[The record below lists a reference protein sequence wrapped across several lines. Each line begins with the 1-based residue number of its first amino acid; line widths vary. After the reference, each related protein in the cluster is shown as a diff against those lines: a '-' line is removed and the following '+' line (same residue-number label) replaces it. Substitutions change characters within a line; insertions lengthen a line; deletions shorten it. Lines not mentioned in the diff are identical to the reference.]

1 MRYNAP
7 PNWPVPPGWSPGPGR
22 KVDPSW
28 PPPPPGWEFWV
39 VDETEPPRT
48 AARPFEPIVAPP
60 VGAYGSESGV
70 AVRRWWSRPAVLA
83 AAAVAAVVIVVAA
96 GVSFI
101 AFKSGSGGGDGSS
114 TSAAA
119 APQIVAVPTALIL
132 DASGS
137 MTEADAPGP
146 RIDAA
151 KAAAQGL
158 VDAFPD
164 DATLALETYGT
175 GTGSS
180 EAEHDTGCTD
190 VRTVIPLGVL
200 NRDQMRS
207 GISGLMASGYT
218 PISLAL
224 RTAVNQLPADD
235 SAQAVVLVSDG
246 EDTCGQPPCDEAS
259 QAKRTHPNLTIST
272 VGFKTDGP
280 ASEQL
285 RCIADAT
292 GGLFVQAAN
301 ASQLAA
307 RLLATQNAASAASA
321 LSSDGQGDIRLGQS
335 LADIRKAHSDFP
347 DASTSGG
354 VVVQW
359 RDCDFGFVD
368 GTLDSITPRDGG
380 HTIDGVQVGTPL
392 SRANELYGNALASVQ
407 NGDGTHSVF
416 YAAAADPLS
425 PNAFRILVD
434 EFSDAGG
441 IVSGKV
447 RTITLCRCKPRLG
460 PSKPAGV
467 TDATILSMT
476 FPAGTCAKGDY
487 GWNNTVPIRVED
499 GKGEALTPSGEFGGA
514 SISDAKLFGW
524 LDANSDGTEDA
535 VVTFTCFGST
545 FDMCC
550 AGRSSMMEFVRVFDF
565 SAPSSP
571 RPVGETIMPGSSP
584 VRGETYGE
592 SRYIDQ
598 LRIDGP
604 TIVTDEKLIYP
615 DSAAIEDLGHSP
627 DATVEVTHRFVDG
640 RWTSAERVVG

>member
-1 MRYNAP
+1 MR
-7 PNWPVPPGWSPGPGR
+7 PV
-22 KVDPSW
+22 
-28 PPPPPGWEFWV
+28 
-39 VDETEPPRT
+39 EPV
-48 AARPFEPIVAPP
+48 VAPP
-60 VGAYGSESGV
+60 VWNVGAESG
-70 AVRRWWSRPAVLA
+70 AAARGWWSRPAVIA
-83 AAAVAAVVIVVAA
+83 AVAVAAVVIVVAA
-96 GVSFI
+96 VGVAVI
-101 AFKSGSGGGDGSS
+101 AFKGGSGGGDGSS
-114 TSAAA
+114 ARAAA
-119 APQIVAVPTALIL
+119 APQIVAVPTVLIL

-137 MTEADAPGP
+137 MNEADAPGP

-158 VDAFPD
+158 VDALPD

-180 EAEHDTGCTD
+180 DAEHDAGCTD
-190 VRTVIPLGVL
+190 VRTVIALGAL

-207 GISGLMASGYT
+207 GISGLTASGYT

-235 SAQAVVLVSDG
+235 RAQAIVLVSDG
-246 EDTCGQPPCDEAS
+246 EDTCGQPPCDEAA
-259 QAKRTHPNLTIST
+259 QAKRAHPNLTIST

-280 ASEQL
+280 ASDQL

-307 RLLATQNAASAASA
+307 RLLATQNVASAASA

-335 LADIRKAHSDFP
+335 LADIRKVHSDFP

-354 VVVQW
+354 VVVVW

-368 GTLDSITPRDGG
+368 GTLDSIAPHDGG
-380 HTIDGVQVGTPL
+380 RTIDGVRAGTPL
-392 SRANELYGNALASVQ
+392 SRAHELYGNALASVR
-407 NGDGTHSVF
+407 NGDGSHSVF
-416 YAAAADPLS
+416 YAAAADPAS
-425 PNAFRILVD
+425 SNAFRILVD

-447 RTITLCRCKPRLG
+447 KTITICRCKPQLG

-499 GKGEALTPSGEFGGA
+499 GKGEARTPSGEFGGA
-514 SISDAKLFGW
+514 SITDAKLFGW
-524 LDANSDGTEDA
+524 LDADGDGTEDA

-565 SAPSSP
+565 STPSSP

-592 SRYIDQ
+592 SRYIDE
-598 LRIDGP
+598 LRIDGSA
-604 TIVTDEKLIYP
+604 IITDEKLIYP
-615 DSAAIEDLGHSP
+615 DTSGATEDLGYSP
-627 DATVEVTHRFVDG
+627 YATIEVTHRFVDG
-640 RWTSAERVVG
+640 RWTSTERVVG